1 MCLGADGDCPHGRGR
16 FCLGKL
22 SKFESNQV
30 SFDFWRM
37 EWPRLCFAI
46 CGSESAM
53 RSLSRDCRPDHNP
66 GSSSGH
72 GKLCTRPLSG
82 DINGGTHFSTFV
94 DKSACDKIARSAW
107 MLYRSSFPVLTSS
120 AHLEIPASTMKF
132 FSCIVVLTLTV
143 ATTCSAN
150 TVEETGVKARHMLAM
165 GDESIMFA
173 RGSLRKEE
181 ETD

>member
-1 MCLGADGDCPHGRGR
+1 
-16 FCLGKL
+16 
-22 SKFESNQV
+22 
-30 SFDFWRM
+30 
-37 EWPRLCFAI
+37 
-46 CGSESAM
+46 M

-82 DINGGTHFSTFV
+82 DINGGTHISTRPPSSAFV
-94 DKSACDKIARSAW
+94 DKSACDKI
-107 MLYRSSFPVLTSS
+107 V
-120 AHLEIPASTMKF
+120 
-132 FSCIVVLTLTV
+132 SCIVVLALIV